1 MVHIDKE
8 GTLRRL
14 KMRLD
19 SILVLNKEGS
29 PSVFFIKDL
38 ELFKTSPGKSKN
50 EEALTKEEEESAK
63 VEGTGVVSDLRVGQN
78 CFTNYHV
85 IDKLATDT
93 TGLQCCKVFLEDAH
107 GQKFSKEGKL
117 VGFDPTYDLA
127 VLKVEGNFYL
137 KPTLLGTSGDL
148 PIQTDAAINAA
159 NSGGPLINSYGHVI
173 GVNTS
178 TFTRKG
184 SGQSSGVNLQY
195 QLTQL

>member
-29 PSVFFIKDL
+29 PSVVFIKDL
-38 ELFKTSPGKSKN
+38 ELVKTSSGRSKN

-63 VEGTGVVSDLRVGQN
+63 VEGTGVVSDLRVGHN
-78 CFTNYHV
+78 CFTNYH
-85 IDKLATDT
+85 
-93 TGLQCCKVFLEDAH
+93 VFLEDAH

-127 VLKVEGNFYL
+127 ILKIEGNFDL
-137 KPTLLGTSGDL
+137 KPSLLGTSGDL
-148 PIQTDAAINAA
+148 RVGQNFFAIGNPYGYE
-159 NSGGPLINSYGHVI
+159 NTLTTGVVSGLARDLNNI
-173 GVNTS
+173 VNI
-178 TFTRKG
+178 
-184 SGQSSGVNLQY
+184 V
-195 QLTQL
+195 